1 MSKQQSRQQDVA
13 EQFLRNN
20 AACEHV
26 LGMFSLFSNKIRFK
40 ILCVLKE
47 GDLCVKEIVAV
58 VGGKVSNISQQ
69 LKILTLAGYLTKKRE
84 EKTVIYHLE
93 DQQVKKV
100 VQFLWNEFA
109 DKPTDIPSNK
119 EKT

>member
-58 VGGKVSNISQQ
+58 VGGKI
-69 LKILTLAGYLTKKRE
+69 
-84 EKTVIYHLE
+84 H
-93 DQQVKKV
+93 V
-100 VQFLWNEFA
+100 VAYGQGRSVLRRSGGA
-109 DKPTDIPSNK
+109 AMDG
-119 EKT
+119 